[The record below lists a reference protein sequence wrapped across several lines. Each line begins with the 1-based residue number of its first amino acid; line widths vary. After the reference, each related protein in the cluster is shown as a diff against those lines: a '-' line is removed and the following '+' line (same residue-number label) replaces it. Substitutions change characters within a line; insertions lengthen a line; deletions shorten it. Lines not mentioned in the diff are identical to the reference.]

1 MIAFFSGRIGGGF
14 AGAGAATGSATG
26 FKAWKC
32 AKTTK
37 QIVAKIMPSMHDWM
51 EHLLL
56 RWRIAATR
64 CGARGDVLDASCGV
78 DRAVADPRLCK
89 PHLSN
94 QASRERA
101 RRLRPSTMT
110 VLTFKLAAA
119 VCLGLT
125 ASFAPPSLPRH
136 RRYAP
141 VLQAKSQTTSKKMV
155 VPIDGDEAFLAAMQY
170 CTDDRLVAVKFYASW
185 CRACKSIAPRFERLA
200 KEFAGD
206 EVQFFE
212 IEFAANKELCRR
224 LNIKKLPCVQYFRGS
239 LGCVDTVMCGPSKFP
254 DVRVKLEELLVET
267 RDHVVKPYE
276 LRDTIRAVAV
286 KQGKFADD
294 ESAMEQFIEVALSEI
309 DANHDGVITVDEV
322 EQWFDAHAVADV
334 APTNATLPEFT
345 DVRELYDGAL
355 PAQ

>member
-1 MIAFFSGRIGGGF
+1 MASIVLWQILG
-14 AGAGAATGSATG
+14 
-26 FKAWKC
+26 C
-32 AKTTK
+32 AN
-37 QIVAKIMPSMHDWM
+37 HN
-51 EHLLL
+51 H
-56 RWRIAATR
+56 
-64 CGARGDVLDASCGV
+64 ASI
-78 DRAVADPRLCK
+78 
-89 PHLSN
+89 S
-94 QASRERA
+94 RA
-101 RRLRPSTMT
+101 RAPAAPFDAMA

>member
-1 MIAFFSGRIGGGF
+1 VIAFFSGCIGGGF

-64 CGARGDVLDASCGV
+64 CGARGDVLDASSGV
-78 DRAVADPRLCK
+78 DAACGRSWVVQTTTTE
-89 PHLSN
+89 H
-94 QASRERA
+94 QASARA
-101 RRLRPSTMT
+101 GLRPSTMA

-136 RRYAP
+136 QRYAP
-141 VLQAKSQTTSKKMV
+141 VLRAKSQTTSKKMV

>member
-1 MIAFFSGRIGGGF
+1 MA
-14 AGAGAATGSATG
+14 
-26 FKAWKC
+26 
-32 AKTTK
+32 
-37 QIVAKIMPSMHDWM
+37 
-51 EHLLL
+51 
-56 RWRIAATR
+56 
-64 CGARGDVLDASCGV
+64 
-78 DRAVADPRLCK
+78 
-89 PHLSN
+89 
-94 QASRERA
+94 
-101 RRLRPSTMT
+101 

-136 RRYAP
+136 QRYAP
-141 VLQAKSQTTSKKMV
+141 VLRAKSQTTSKKMV

-322 EQWFDAHAVADV
+322 EQWFDAHAVAGV

>member
-1 MIAFFSGRIGGGF
+1 MA
-14 AGAGAATGSATG
+14 
-26 FKAWKC
+26 
-32 AKTTK
+32 
-37 QIVAKIMPSMHDWM
+37 
-51 EHLLL
+51 
-56 RWRIAATR
+56 
-64 CGARGDVLDASCGV
+64 
-78 DRAVADPRLCK
+78 
-89 PHLSN
+89 
-94 QASRERA
+94 
-101 RRLRPSTMT
+101 

-239 LGCVDTVMCGPSKFP
+239 LGRVDTVMCGPSKFP

>member
-1 MIAFFSGRIGGGF
+1 MIAFFSGRIAGGF

-64 CGARGDVLDASCGV
+64 CGARGDVLDASSGV
-78 DRAVADPRLCK
+78 DAACGRSWVVQTTTTE
-89 PHLSN
+89 H
-94 QASRERA
+94 QASARA
-101 RRLRPSTMT
+101 GLRPSTMA

-136 RRYAP
+136 QRYAP
-141 VLQAKSQTTSKKMV
+141 VLRAKSQTTSKKMV